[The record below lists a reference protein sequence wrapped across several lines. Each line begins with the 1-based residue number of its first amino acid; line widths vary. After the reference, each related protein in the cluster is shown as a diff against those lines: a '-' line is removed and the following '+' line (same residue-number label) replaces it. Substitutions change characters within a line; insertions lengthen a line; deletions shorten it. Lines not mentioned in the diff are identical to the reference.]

1 MSLWLRLNFYYS
13 SFMNQD
19 FPNKIPVFPLSGV
32 IYFPNTSLP
41 LNIFEK
47 RYLDLVEDCMKN
59 DKFMGMVQSVK
70 GDEQLYDVGCLG
82 KIENFKK
89 TQDGRVLVNLS
100 GLSRF
105 EIINEISNSKLY
117 REFEVKY
124 KRFDSDL
131 ITNAGDNINTKEMQV
146 LLDKAKIFF
155 RKSGLLLNWK
165 ELERL
170 PHNQQIDTLA
180 MISPVS
186 NEEKQKLL
194 ETITPLS
201 KIKILSEIIEFYL
214 LGDNYD
220 NYTIQ

>member
-1 MSLWLRLNFYYS
+1 MSLWLRLDFYYS
-13 SFMNQD
+13 TFVKKK
-19 FPNKIPVFPLSGV
+19 FPNKIPIFPLSGV
-32 IYFPNTSLP
+32 IYFPNTNLP

-47 RYLDLVEDCMKN
+47 RYLDLIDDCIKN
-59 DKFMGMVQSVK
+59 DKFMGMVQSVN
-70 GDEQLYDVGCLG
+70 GTDQLYDIGCLG

-89 TQDGRVLVNLS
+89 TEDGRVLVNLN

-105 EIINEISNSKLY
+105 EIISEINNSKLY

-124 KRFDSDL
+124 QKF
-131 ITNAGDNINTKEMQV
+131 NADFNASTENNIDTKERQ
-146 LLDKAKIFF
+146 LLFKKTKTFF
-155 RKSGLLLNWK
+155 KKSGLLLNWT

-170 PHNQQIDTLA
+170 PDNQQIDTLA

-194 ETITPLS
+194 ETITPLN

-214 LGDNYD
+214 HAENYE
-220 NYTIQ
+220 NNTIQ

>member
-1 MSLWLRLNFYYS
+1 
-13 SFMNQD
+13 
-19 FPNKIPVFPLSGV
+19 
-32 IYFPNTSLP
+32 
-41 LNIFEK
+41 
-47 RYLDLVEDCMKN
+47 
-59 DKFMGMVQSVK
+59 
-70 GDEQLYDVGCLG
+70 
-82 KIENFKK
+82 
-89 TQDGRVLVNLS
+89 
-100 GLSRF
+100 
-105 EIINEISNSKLY
+105 
-117 REFEVKY
+117 
-124 KRFDSDL
+124 
-131 ITNAGDNINTKEMQV
+131 MQV
-146 LLDKAKIFF
+146 LFEKAKIFF

>member
-1 MSLWLRLNFYYS
+1 MSLWLRLNFYYNN
-13 SFMNQD
+13 FMNKD

-47 RYLDLVEDCMKN
+47 RYLDLVEDCMKT
-59 DKFMGMVQSVK
+59 DKFMGMVQSIK

-117 REFEVKY
+117 REFEVRY
-124 KRFDSDL
+124 KKFDSDL

-146 LLDKAKIFF
+146 LFEKAKIFF